1 MLEDVSIHYNEIA
14 LKGRNRRDFEQ
25 LLDKEIYRT
34 FHKRPEKI
42 WGRLLLKGVDEK
54 DADRLALLPGI
65 AWFGRTEIIE
75 RDLEKLKK
83 AVKALE
89 AQYGPMNIDVRRI
102 DKSYEKTSLDIR
114 NYLIKE
120 VGGEESGQKV
130 RIEIFKDNFTVNY
143 DIKRGIGGLPIDP
156 KNKVLSLFSG
166 GIDSSVVPFELM
178 KRGMSVDLLHV
189 HAFNDP
195 DLALDSKIKGIL
207 ERIKG
212 VNDFK
217 LYLVPFYVFSIKASA
232 APPRY
237 ELVLF
242 KRFLLKLAERLANE
256 MGYKAIATGDSLSQ
270 VASQTLDNLRAES
283 SGVETLIL
291 RPFTT
296 VNKEE
301 IIKLAMRYGTYD
313 LSIQP
318 YKDCCSIVSKH
329 PATNAKSEVIERL
342 SKEIDL
348 DGIVDESMKQMK
360 VKEFSFD

>member
-1 MLEDVSIHYNEIA
+1 MEDISVHYNEIA
-14 LKGRNRRDFEQ
+14 LKGRNRREFEK
-25 LLDKEIYRT
+25 LLDKEIYRL
-34 FHKRPEKI
+34 FHKRAERLQ
-42 WGRLLLKGVDEK
+42 GRLLLRGLDEK
-54 DADRLALLPGI
+54 EASRLAMLPGV
-65 AWFGRTEIIE
+65 AWFGKTKIIN

-83 AVKALE
+83 TIKDLYAE
-89 AQYGPMNIDVRRI
+89 YGPMRIDVRRI
-102 DKSYEKTSLDIR
+102 DKTYDRTSLEVR

-120 VGGEESGQKV
+120 AGGDENGQRV
-130 RIEIFKDNFTVNY
+130 RVEIFKDSFVINY
-143 DIKRGIGGLPIDP
+143 NISRGLGGLPIDP

-195 DLALDSKIKGIL
+195 DLALNSKIRGIL
-207 ERIKG
+207 EKISEI
-212 VNDFK
+212 NDFR

-242 KRFLLKLAERLANE
+242 KRFLLKLAERLSKE
-256 MGYKAIATGDSLSQ
+256 GGYKAIATGDSLSQ
-270 VASQTLDNLRAES
+270 VASQTLDNLSAES
-283 SGVETLIL
+283 AGIDTLIL

-296 VNKEE
+296 LNKED
-301 IIKLAMRYGTYD
+301 IIRLAEKYGTYD

-318 YKDCCSIVSKH
+318 YKDCCSIVSRH
-329 PATNAKSEVIERL
+329 PSTNARAEMIDRL

-348 DGIVDESMKQMK
+348 DGIVDESIKQLK
-360 VKEFSFD
+360 VMEFPLS